1 MREFLKLIGVPVSDS
16 IQVSEINVAFH
27 GIGPG
32 TALLIALVVI
42 GGSVWIYLRTT
53 PELSPARKAI
63 LTILR
68 AVLLGMIILMLMRP
82 VLLLTVEGTIRRSL
96 LVLIDSS
103 ASMQIKDLRQDP
115 EDLKRAAIARGTLDP
130 KGGLTQS
137 MPPDTSSIS
146 QLSRADVVKSM
157 LTNSRLQLLDKLSQT
172 YDVVPFT
179 FGQTLQA
186 VSNTGTSGANG
197 TPTPPPA
204 APGADPNAA
213 PKTTSFLD
221 AITFDK
227 PYTAIGDAVRSL
239 LDLKRGQP
247 LAGIF
252 LITDG
257 GNNYGSQ
264 PVDAA
269 ALAQQDKV
277 PLYIYGVGITSPHD
291 IIVSQV
297 YAPEVEFAGED
308 ETAAVTVR
316 SQAMK
321 GRTATLSLK
330 LGDETVASQ
339 DVTFGDDGEQVIKM
353 KFQPKT
359 KGEYDLEASI
369 PPLPDEAVKDNN
381 TATQRVRVIDG
392 KVEVLYIEEKPRW
405 EFRYLQAMLVRDK
418 RIDAHFFLVEG
429 DPELSRE
436 QGSPYLESL
445 PTNKDDWMKY
455 DVVVI
460 GDVDSRIFNDE
471 QMQSINDLVS
481 TFGGGVV
488 FLAGKN
494 YMPDAYRRTPLES
507 LFPVEFEGERLSTGA
522 PATHPIPLQLTLAG
536 QNSPTLRLSS
546 DDDENADIWK
556 NLPGVFWDAKVI
568 KAKPAA
574 EVLLEDTSPEKATR
588 AGLMPVVALESYGA
602 GQALF
607 VGTDETW
614 RWRKN
619 VGEKYYTRFWGQV
632 FLRLGLPRLLGAS
645 RLTQLATEKKHY
657 VSGERVTI
665 SGRLYRSGFQPVLD
679 PTVPGTL
686 TIKPDDPAAPV
697 ADLRKQ
703 VTLQS
708 SPGKPGYYEGEVI
721 VTTPGVYT
729 FATENDPTAPLD
741 FRVTEPKF
749 EFGDTALNIALLKKM
764 AETSGGALYREED
777 LYKMLEPAEAPGANA
792 DNSKPENVPS
802 GLGGSTIRVPSP
814 QEVEMAF
821 SPFYYSLMI
830 MVATAE
836 WILRKRWR
844 LK

>member
-1 MREFLKLIGVPVSDS
+1 MNDLLRSFGVPVAGNV
-16 IQVSEINVAFH
+16 QVSAVNVAFH
-27 GIGPG
+27 GLSPG
-32 TALLIALVVI
+32 TALIIAAI
-42 GGSVWIYLRTT
+42 IIAATVWTYLRTT
-53 PELSPARKAI
+53 PRLSKVQK
-63 LTILR
+63 TIL
-68 AVLLGMIILMLMRP
+68 ALLRSLLLAMIVLMLMRP

-115 EDLKRAAIARGTLDP
+115 DDVKRADIARGSLDP

-137 MPPDTSSIS
+137 LPPEAGESMS
-146 QLSRADVVKSM
+146 LSRAEIAKAM
-157 LTNSRLQLLDKLSQT
+157 LTNSRLQLLDKLSQS

-186 VSNTGTSGANG
+186 VSNTGSQASPGAAPS
-197 TPTPPPA
+197 TPTSPGPNPTAPA
-204 APGADPNAA
+204 A
-213 PKTTSFLD
+213 TTSFLD
-221 AITFDK
+221 SITFDK

-277 PLYIYGVGITSPHD
+277 PLYIYGVGISSPHD

-308 ETAAVTVR
+308 ETASVTVR

-321 GRTATLSLK
+321 GRTARLNLK
-330 LGDETVASQ
+330 LGDEVVGSQ
-339 DVTFGDDGEQVIKM
+339 DVTFGDDGEQVIQM
-353 KFQPKT
+353 KFQPKQ
-359 KGEYDLEASI
+359 KGEFDLEASI

-381 TATQRVRVIDG
+381 KASQRVRVIDG
-392 KVEVLYIEEKPRW
+392 KVQVLYVEQKPRW

-418 RIDAHFFLVEG
+418 RLEPHFYLVEG

-436 QGSPYLESL
+436 ANSPYLDAL
-445 PTNKDDWMKY
+445 PATKDEWMKY
-455 DVVVI
+455 DVIII
-460 GDVDSRIFNDE
+460 GDVDSRLFNDE
-471 QMQSINDLVS
+471 QMQSISDLVS
-481 TFGGGVV
+481 TFGGGIV
-488 FLAGKN
+488 FLAGKG
-494 YMPDAYRRTPLES
+494 YMPDSYRRTPLES
-507 LFPVEFEGERLSTGA
+507 LFPVEFEGESLSTGA
-522 PATHPIPLQLTLAG
+522 PSTRVIPLELTAAG
-536 QNSPTLRLSS
+536 QNSPTLRLSN
-546 DDDENADIWK
+546 DDDENANIWK
-556 NLPGVFWDAKVI
+556 NLPGIYWDAKVL

-574 EVLLEDTSPEKATR
+574 EVLLEDPSPDKASR
-588 AGLMPVVALESYGA
+588 AGLMPVVALQSYGA

-614 RWRKN
+614 RWRRN

-632 FLRLGLPRLLGAS
+632 LLRLGLPRLLGAS

-665 SGRLYRSGFQPVLD
+665 SGRLYRSGFQPVID
-679 PTVPGTL
+679 STVAGTL
-686 TIKPDDPAAPV
+686 TINPDDPAAPA
-697 ADLRKQ
+697 ADLKKEI
-703 VTLQS
+703 TLQA

-729 FATENDPTAPLD
+729 FATDSDPSSPLD
-741 FRVTEPKF
+741 FRVTEPRF

-777 LYKMLEPAEAPGANA
+777 LCKMLEPASAPGTGESNTPG
-792 DNSKPENVPS
+792 KVPN
-802 GLGGSTIRVPSP
+802 GLGGATIKVPSP
-814 QEVEMAF
+814 QEVDMAF

-830 MVATAE
+830 LLASVE
-836 WILRKRWR
+836 WFLRKRWH